1 MGGGPAALRIDRRGM
16 LRLASWRDGAY
27 TYVVVGELG
36 ETALRYLAQTVAEQL
51 RA

>member
-1 MGGGPAALRIDRRGM
+1 MAKQRTSSDEDLR
-16 LRLASWRDGAY
+16 SWRDGAY

-36 ETALRYLAQTVAEQL
+36 ETALGYLAQTVAEQL